1 MKTIFIKNLPYDA
14 FMIWRMLKG
23 KDPSGVENRA
33 KRMGIDN
40 DLLNSISGTKTYEE
54 VKDLIEKVV
63 KEKYE
68 KEDIIIDKAVV
79 SYQKAWDKIN
89 DEFYNEIEK
98 ITETKWKFPEYKV
111 VLSPFHPGI
120 ANRANNI
127 VVRSIYEDPEDQKRI
142 TAHEILM
149 VHIWSIIDDNY
160 PEAENDIGGRFWG
173 LNEITTV
180 MILGLEPNLNKLWT
194 KQKQGTDN
202 FLNNY
207 PQLTTLR
214 EELKQIYIN
223 KKKFFDYLTQAVN
236 KI

>member
-1 MKTIFIKNLPYDA
+1 
-14 FMIWRMLKG
+14 MIWRMLKG